1 MSIAMQHTLTIL
13 LQNET
18 GALVRVAGL
27 FASRSYNIDSLTVA
41 ATADP
46 AISRL
51 VLSIRGDDN
60 AVVQIARQTRKLID
74 VLEVSHVVTEAC
86 A

>member
-1 MSIAMQHTLTIL
+1 MNAVTQHTLTIM

-27 FASRSYNIDSLTVA
+27 FASRSYNIDSLSVA

-46 AISRL
+46 AISKL
-51 VLSIRGDDN
+51 VLSIRGDDQ
-60 AVVQIARQTRKLID
+60 AVVQIVRQTRKLID
-74 VLEVSHVVTEAC
+74 VLEVSYQAAVA
-86 A
+86 

>member
-1 MSIAMQHTLTIL
+1 MQHTLTIL

-18 GALVRVAGL
+18 GALARVAGL
-27 FASRSYNIDSLTVA
+27 FASRSYNIDSLNVA

-46 AISRL
+46 TISRL

-60 AVVQIARQTRKLID
+60 AVVQIVRQTRKLID
-74 VLEVSHVVTEAC
+74 VLEVRHLAEDARP
-86 A
+86 

>member
-1 MSIAMQHTLTIL
+1 MNAVTQHTLTIM

-27 FASRSYNIDSLTVA
+27 FASRSYNIDSLSVA

-46 AISRL
+46 AISKL
-51 VLSIRGDDN
+51 VLSIRGDDQ
-60 AVVQIARQTRKLID
+60 AVVQIVRQTRKLID
-74 VLEVSHVVTEAC
+74 VLEVSHQAAVA
-86 A
+86 

>member
-1 MSIAMQHTLTIL
+1 MNSAMQQHTLTIM

-27 FASRSYNIDSLTVA
+27 FASRSYNIDSLNVA

-46 AISRL
+46 AISKL
-51 VLSIRGDDN
+51 VLSIRGDDQ
-60 AVVQIARQTRKLID
+60 AVVQIVRQTRKLID
-74 VLEVSHVVTEAC
+74 VLEVSHQAAVA
-86 A
+86 